1 MGEASGRTEMERRLI
16 ERSLQDESFRQ
27 SLVEDPKGTVER
39 ELGTRLPEDVRVVP
53 WRRLKTPSTWC
64 FPAPRWRA
72 VRAWSFRTR
81 NSSRWRAEAP
91 GERIPVKRLVGIAPH
106 TVLGTSSAHLADKA
120 AAYPRIRRSRWGEG
134 FRGLLR
140 SGR

>member
-72 VRAWSFRTR
+72 VRAENFPNESLSQWL
-81 NSSRWRAEAP
+81 AP
-91 GERIPVKRLVGIAPH
+91 AG
-106 TVLGTSSAHLADKA
+106 
-120 AAYPRIRRSRWGEG
+120 
-134 FRGLLR
+134 
-140 SGR
+140 